1 MYDFDNLLTAAILIL
16 CVTVKLNNISHNIRN
31 YTKKMIQLQNIIGR
45 ANDNDYNFTWTQHL
59 KSDVHIICA

>member
-45 ANDNDYNFTWTQHL
+45 ANDNDYNFT
-59 KSDVHIICA
+59 